1 MDIIRLYLKDIKDIP
16 LLTAEREQELAKKI
30 KKGNKEA
37 RAEMIRS
44 NLRLVINI
52 AKRYKYF
59 GVSISDLIEEGNLGL
74 MKAVSKFDPKKGY
87 RFSTY
92 ASWWIKQYITRAIAN
107 QGKTVRIPVYM
118 AEIITRWRKVTEQ
131 LAHKLG
137 RSANIKEVAKK
148 MKMSTSKVQQI
159 NEIASKA
166 SSLDAPIG
174 EDGSGQFMDLIEDER
189 MISPTDELAKVL
201 RKERV
206 DALLN
211 LISDRERE
219 ILNLRFG
226 LKDGT
231 SHTLGE
237 TAKRF
242 GITRERVRQIENAAM
257 KKLKLYLAAQEG
269 LDIEDDK
276 KKTKS
281 KKKSKSKVIK
291 VHKKN
296 LKGTLS
302 RAKTKNKTKSK
313 TKIKTKSKAAT
324 KKKKSP
330 KKKEVPKK
338 IKKAKAK
345 KSSKT
350 KSTKKMTSKKK
361 AKANRK
367 RKKN

>member
-16 LLTAEREQELAKKI
+16 LLTPEREQLLAKRI
-30 KKGNKEA
+30 KKGDKEA

-107 QGKTVRIPVYM
+107 QGKTIRIPVYM

-131 LAHKLG
+131 LAHKFG
-137 RSANIKEVAKK
+137 RSANIKEVART
-148 MKMSTSKVQQI
+148 MKMSIEKVRQI

-174 EDGSGQFMDLIEDER
+174 EDGSGQFMDLIEDEN
-189 MISPTDELAKVL
+189 MISPTDELAKVF

-206 DALLN
+206 DDLLN
-211 LISDRERE
+211 LISERETE

-269 LDIEDDK
+269 LDLGSDRQKTKTKKKPKVKIIKVHKSKLKGSLSKKSVKVKTKSKVTGSK
-276 KKTKS
+276 KKTKNVS
-281 KKKSKSKVIK
+281 SAKKVLKKSGASKAIK
-291 VHKKN
+291 K
-296 LKGTLS
+296 
-302 RAKTKNKTKSK
+302 K
-313 TKIKTKSKAAT
+313 TKINR
-324 KKKKSP
+324 KKKK
-330 KKKEVPKK
+330 
-338 IKKAKAK
+338 
-345 KSSKT
+345 
-350 KSTKKMTSKKK
+350 
-361 AKANRK
+361 
-367 RKKN
+367 